1 MNLRSN
7 PMSEPRFNSSREAV
21 PDFQARHTAFSNH
34 FKPDVFSITFMIL
47 LVLSDQTWRQN
58 KERQVLTV
66 DEFRGIIWNDFHMFL
81 PRKKKPSSREIRS
94 YLNEAITAGYVRR
107 QPVRP
112 GNARGYEYALDWP
125 SIAEEI
131 IRNRTERGF
140 MPSPFM
146 QWWSA

>member
-1 MNLRSN
+1 
-7 PMSEPRFNSSREAV
+7 MSEPRFNSGREAV
-21 PDFQARHTAFSNH
+21 PDFQARHEAFSDH
-34 FKPDVFSITFMIL
+34 FKPDVSLITFMIL
-47 LVLSDQTWRQN
+47 LVLSNQTWKQN

-66 DEFRGIIWNDFHMFL
+66 DEFRQTIWNDFHMFL
-81 PRKKKPSSREIRS
+81 PREKKPSSLEIRI

-107 QPVRP
+107 LPVLP
-112 GNARGYEYALDWP
+112 GNVRGYEYSLDWRNI
-125 SIAEEI
+125 SEEI